1 MDFIELKN
9 AEMPTQHIRP
19 HGKKPCVP
27 NIGYIRTYVSIN
39 YCTRRLIFF
48 SKVECLC
55 SIIPYKYLII
65 MKKYTNFTF
74 TKVISRGINLGSLNL
89 VVLIKSVWIC
99 SSVLLEKSLGWLREI
114 TLKNL
119 TGKQIHED
127 RGWIKT

>member
-9 AEMPTQHIRP
+9 AEMPTKHIRP
-19 HGKKPCVP
+19 HGKKPGVP

-48 SKVECLC
+48 SKVELC

-74 TKVISRGINLGSLNL
+74 TKVISRGIKFFRVISLSPKHTPSATL
-89 VVLIKSVWIC
+89 
-99 SSVLLEKSLGWLREI
+99 SL
-114 TLKNL
+114 T
-119 TGKQIHED
+119 
-127 RGWIKT
+127 